1 MQQAADFA
9 SAPPRS
15 DSERSLL
22 SPLLETASGLNQNRS
37 TSKGHRASDLP
48 GFTFGLRVEDRGRR
62 VTAANEII
70 ELTDD
75 DFYQDP
81 HAVYRRLRERG
92 PIHRVR
98 LDGVLSWLVVDQDVA
113 KQAFVEPNISKRVT
127 SPEGQAAIAKNGG
140 AEKFAGAVNENMLF
154 ADPPQHTRLRSLV
167 AKAFASRAVRDLGP
181 RITAIADSLL
191 DELSAKESADL
202 LDDYAFPLPIMVICE
217 LLGVADDDKDDFRA
231 WTEIVVNES
240 ASVEERTSAGIS
252 FFTYLTELIAVRTAD
267 PREDLLSALIVAK
280 DDGDRLD
287 QQELISMLF
296 LLLAAG
302 HETTVNLIGNAVLEL
317 LRDPASAERLRA
329 DPTGVP
335 AYVEEIL
342 RCQGPV
348 HLATARFTTAPITLG
363 GQYIDA
369 GEFVMISLAAAN
381 RDPQRYPDPD
391 GVQPART
398 DNRHIAFGHGIH
410 YCVGAALARMEATIA
425 LTRLLDRIPAMSLD
439 GDIDELSWRKSLLI
453 RGLAALP
460 VRLSPPVKGAAA
472 GELQYSAN

>member
-1 MQQAADFA
+1 M
-9 SAPPRS
+9 
-15 DSERSLL
+15 
-22 SPLLETASGLNQNRS
+22 T
-37 TSKGHRASDLP
+37 T
-48 GFTFGLRVEDRGRR
+48 
-62 VTAANEII
+62 ANEII

-75 DFYQDP
+75 DFFRDP
-81 HAVYRRLRERG
+81 HAVYRSLRERG

-113 KQAFVEPNISKRVT
+113 KQAFIEPNLSKRIT
-127 SPEGQAAIAKNGG
+127 SPEGQAAIAKNGA
-140 AEKFAGAVNENMLF
+140 AEKFAGAVNDNMLV

-191 DELSAKESADL
+191 DELSAKDTADL
-202 LDDYAFPLPIMVICE
+202 LDDYAVPLPIMVICE
-217 LLGVADDDKDDFRA
+217 LLGVADDDKGDFRA
-231 WTEIVVNES
+231 WTEVVVDES
-240 ASVEERTSAGIS
+240 AGVEERINAGIS
-252 FFTYLTELIAVRTAD
+252 FFTYLTELIAVRTD
-267 PREDLLSALIVAK
+267 NPREDLLSALIVAK
-280 DDGDRLD
+280 DDNDRLD

-317 LRDPASAERLRA
+317 LRDPVTAERLRA

-348 HLATARFTTAPITLG
+348 HIATARFTTAPITLG
-363 GQYIDA
+363 GREIDA

-381 RDPQRYPDPD
+381 RDPQRFAEPDEVD
-391 GVQPART
+391 AART

-410 YCVGAALARMEATIA
+410 YCVGAALARMQATIA

-439 GDIDELSWRKSLLI
+439 GDFDALSWRKSLLI

-460 VRLSPPVKGAAA
+460 VRLSLPVEGAAA
-472 GELQYSAN
+472 EIGEQQYSMN